1 MTKKF
6 EESSTNQLSI
16 TLSLFNDLCTL
27 LLERYCFINGGTTP
41 LWHQLLS
48 EFDQNFPLL
57 VGIIPN
63 LIKLAPSPVASFSL
77 GREVAVDNVGDV
89 NYFSLCDMIKRF
101 MRAISISSYPVVFYL
116 DDLQWAD
123 PVSMGLI
130 HTVLSDIKGSSCVFF
145 IGSYRDNEVSESHI
159 LHGFYGWLA
168 AFNVP
173 VNTVHLRGMSEREVN
188 SLVSD
193 SLGMLPRTCQYL
205 SRVVYRKTEGNP
217 FFVQTFLRSLGKY
230 TITAYI
236 YISIF
241 SSSSDLFVTY
251 FNSRL

>member
-1 MTKKF
+1 M
-6 EESSTNQLSI
+6 
-16 TLSLFNDLCTL
+16 
-27 LLERYCFINGGTTP
+27 P

-63 LIKLAPSPVASFSL
+63 LIKLAPSPVAAFSL
-77 GREVAVDNVGDV
+77 GREVVVDNVGDV

-101 MRAISISSYPVVFYL
+101 MRAISISSYPVVFCL
-116 DDLQWAD
+116 DDVQWAD

-130 HTVLSDIKGSSCVFF
+130 HTVLSDMKGASCVYF

-159 LHGFYGWLA
+159 LHGFYSWLA

-173 VNTVHLRGMSEREVN
+173 LNTVRLVALSEKDVN

-193 SLGMLPRTCQYL
+193 SLGMLPHLCRSL
-205 SRVVYRKTEGNP
+205 SQVVHRKTEGNP
-217 FFVQTFLRSLGKY
+217 FFVQTFLRSLGESKL
-230 TITAYI
+230 TLIQQLLHI
-236 YISIF
+236 LI
-241 SSSSDLFVTY
+241 
-251 FNSRL
+251 